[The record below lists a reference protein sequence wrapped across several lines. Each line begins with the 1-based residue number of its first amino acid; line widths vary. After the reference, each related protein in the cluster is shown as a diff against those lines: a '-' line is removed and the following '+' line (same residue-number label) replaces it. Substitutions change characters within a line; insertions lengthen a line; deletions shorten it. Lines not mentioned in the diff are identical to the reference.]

1 MGIDME
7 ENRREGFE
15 LPRELANAISPSMR
29 QGLIIINDS
38 REAETVVR
46 FFTAMIVDKD
56 PREITDWRSEYMAV
70 GSVGCRSIVAY
81 NTRAHGI
88 RASAHIYWLA

>member
-1 MGIDME
+1 MLVP
-7 ENRREGFE
+7 N
-15 LPRELANAISPSMR
+15 MR

-38 REAETVVR
+38 REAEAVVQLFR
-46 FFTAMIVDKD
+46 AMIVDKD
-56 PREITDWRSEYMAV
+56 PREITNWRSEYMAV

-81 NTRAHGI
+81 NTCAHGI